1 MNIEKNYVMEKLP
14 THPEHYSKAEVGKTL
29 VIAGSEAM
37 FGSAI
42 FASGGAMRSGA
53 GMVYLSTDPSL
64 HVAVQSWVPE
74 VVYTTWDKVEQF
86 IDRYDSVGFGPG
98 MGRGEKTAEK
108 LAFLC
113 DNFKKTL
120 IIDADGL
127 NVISAKEELQLK
139 IKQRVTRGWGTVLTP
154 HFREGQRLKGIDVSD
169 KVKDSR
175 RFGHDV
181 SRRGLAKQLHEKYG
195 ATIVMKGAGTIVYN
209 GGDYFVNTTGN
220 VGMATAGSGDVLTGI
235 ISSFAAQGLDPVDAA
250 ICGVYVHG
258 LAGDRAEEELG
269 IYGMLARDIM
279 DKTALALKS
288 LRK

>member
-14 THPEHYSKAEVGKTL
+14 IHPDHFSKAEVGKTL
-29 VIAGSEAM
+29 IIAGSEAM

-53 GMVYLSTDPSL
+53 GIVYLSTDPGL

-74 VVYTTWDKVEQF
+74 VVYTSWDKVKKF
-86 IDRYDSVGFGPG
+86 IDRYDSIGFGSG
-98 MGRGEKTAEK
+98 MGTGEDTVEK

-113 DNFKKTL
+113 ENFPKTL

-127 NVISAKEELQLK
+127 NVIAGNEELQKK
-139 IKQRVTRGWGTVLTP
+139 ILSRVEKGYGTILTP
-154 HFREGQRLKGIDVSD
+154 HFREARRLKGLDINSN
-169 KVKDSR
+169 VKESK

-181 SRRGLAKQLHEKYG
+181 SRRGLAKQLHEKFG

-220 VGMATAGSGDVLTGI
+220 IGMATAGSGDVLTGI
-235 ISSFAAQGLDPVDAA
+235 ISSFAGQGLDPVDAA
-250 ICGVYVHG
+250 VCGVYVHG

-279 DKTALALKS
+279 GKTAHALKS